1 MDPRGLPREGRRLVE
16 LAREGKGFEEK
27 GSGLWSVRGRGSGS
41 IPFVLRRGFRG
52 SAARKWGHPVCGG
65 CMAMAGVTPPGL
77 SLWEGVEWSR
87 KSRCR
92 VGPASRRGQ
101 PRVGTGCPLPRQPCA
116 LHQSLCRSQVRC
128 VPSSTMPLSMRCPAS
143 RCSLLQLP
151 SKVCFRQGWLQ
162 VYPNLELCE
171 VY

>member
-1 MDPRGLPREGRRLVE
+1 ME

-27 GSGLWSVRGRGSGS
+27 GSGLWSVRGRDSGS

-87 KSRCR
+87 KPRCR

-128 VPSSTMPLSMRCPAS
+128 PLLYDASIHEVSSFPLQPLAAALQSALQARLALGVSKS
-143 RCSLLQLP
+143 RA
-151 SKVCFRQGWLQ
+151 V
-162 VYPNLELCE
+162 
-171 VY
+171 